1 MALTI
6 QIFVSKVMSL
16 LFNTLFR
23 FLIAFL
29 PRSKP
34 LLISWLQSLSAVI
47 LEPKKIKS
55 AFVSIATPS
64 ICHEVMGPDAMIL
77 VFWTLSFKPAFHSP
91 LSPSSRSSLVPL
103 SFLPLEW
110 YHLHVQGCVY
120 FFWQS
125 WFQLVLRPAW
135 HFAWCTVHVSYI
147 SRVAVYSLD
156 VLLSQF
162 GTSPLFLCLVGTVD
176 SWSVY
181 RFLRRQV
188 WSSIPISLRIF
199 QFVVIHTV
207 RGFSIVNEA
216 EVDVFLEFPCFFH
229 VPTNVGNSTSGSS
242 AFSKPSLYISK
253 FSVHVL
259 LKPNLKDFELYV
271 TFMWNERNCMVVWTF
286 LGTAFLWDWNENWPF
301 SVLWPLLSF
310 PNLLAYWVQ
319 HFAGTSCKMLGWMK
333 HKLESR
339 LPGEISITSDTQ
351 ITPPLWQKTK
361 KN

>member
-1 MALTI
+1 
-6 QIFVSKVMSL
+6 
-16 LFNTLFR
+16 
-23 FLIAFL
+23 
-29 PRSKP
+29 
-34 LLISWLQSLSAVI
+34 
-47 LEPKKIKS
+47 
-55 AFVSIATPS
+55 
-64 ICHEVMGPDAMIL
+64 MGPDAMIL

-207 RGFSIVNEA
+207 KGCIVNEA
-216 EVDVFLEFPCFFH
+216 DGFLEFSCFFNDLID
-229 VPTNVGNSTSGSS
+229 VSNLISGSS

-259 LKPNLKDFELYV
+259 LKPSLENFEH
-271 TFMWNERNCMVVWTF
+271 
-286 LGTAFLWDWNENWPF
+286 
-301 SVLWPLLSF
+301 LL
-310 PNLLAYWVQ
+310 
-319 HFAGTSCKMLGWMK
+319 C
-333 HKLESR
+333 
-339 LPGEISITSDTQ
+339 
-351 ITPPLWQKTK
+351 
-361 KN
+361 